1 MTKRLVLTAV
11 AAFWLA
17 AMASAADAPLR
28 KLPIGSVRP
37 ALAFH
42 LLDGSPAPNWAALKG
57 NVVVIDFWASWC
69 GPCVASIEHMNQI
82 EEELAG
88 EHVKFFAVTYEPR
101 AKANAFLAKYPM
113 KSAVGV
119 DDDLATF
126 ASFAAWGIPMI
137 YVLDAEGRVAAVVGP
152 SNVTGDLLRTV
163 LAGKVPQVEQ
173 HPGWA
178 DPAGA
183 AKYFRE
189 QLEADR
195 VKYGKE

>member
-1 MTKRLVLTAV
+1 MFPLRLLRLVVQPHHLRQRGRLSGEITTRLTRELGSRLTLRLEKRMRKRLVLTAV
-11 AAFWLA
+11 AALSLS

-69 GPCVASIEHMNQI
+69 GPCVASIAHMNEV

-101 AKANAFLAKYPM
+101 AKANAFLAKHPM
-113 KSAVGV
+113 K
-119 DDDLATF
+119 
-126 ASFAAWGIPMI
+126 
-137 YVLDAEGRVAAVVGP
+137 
-152 SNVTGDLLRTV
+152 
-163 LAGKVPQVEQ
+163 
-173 HPGWA
+173 
-178 DPAGA
+178 
-183 AKYFRE
+183 
-189 QLEADR
+189 
-195 VKYGKE
+195 